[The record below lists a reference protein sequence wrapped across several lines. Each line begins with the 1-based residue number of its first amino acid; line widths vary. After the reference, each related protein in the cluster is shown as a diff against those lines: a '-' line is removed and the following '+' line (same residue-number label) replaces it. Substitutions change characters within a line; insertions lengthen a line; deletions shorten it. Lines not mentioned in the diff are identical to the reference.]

1 MAASPATIAYSL
13 HGTAT
18 SSACVLP
25 DAEQVVCA
33 FDGGTRAIASRGC
46 LRQDTLSRGAVV
58 VRQTPV
64 GLLVMVDCRTD
75 FCAYRFVGR
84 SGRQRLER
92 WWDTDLCAYPFD
104 SWVSSTRGESVRSP
118 TAGIVTV
125 VWGEDSIYI
134 NVTVYGSP
142 PGGEAEAPLPDP
154 SSPPLDAP
162 GTPSP
167 PAVSPAS
174 AEAGA
179 AADLLVEVMKEIQ
192 LSPTLGFGQHE
203 P

>member
-1 MAASPATIAYSL
+1 MCASPATIAYSL

-33 FDGGTRAIASRGC
+33 FESGTRAIASRGC
-46 LRQDTLSRGAVV
+46 LRHDALSRGAVV

-64 GLLVMVDCRTD
+64 GLLVMVDCRAE

-84 SGRQRLER
+84 SERQRLER
-92 WWDTDLCAYPFD
+92 WWDTNLCAYPFD

-134 NVTVYGSP
+134 TVTVYGSP
-142 PGGEAEAPLPDP
+142 PEGEAETPARPP
-154 SSPPLDAP
+154 SPPGESC
-162 GTPSP
+162 GTPSR

-192 LSPTLGFGQHE
+192 LSPTLGFGAHD

>member
-1 MAASPATIAYSL
+1 MCASPATIAYSL

-33 FDGGTRAIASRGC
+33 FESGTRAIASRGC
-46 LRQDTLSRGAVV
+46 LRHDALSRGAVV

-64 GLLVMVDCRTD
+64 GLLVMVDCRTE

-84 SGRQRLER
+84 SERQRLER
-92 WWDTDLCAYPFD
+92 WWDTNLCAYPFD

-134 NVTVYGSP
+134 TITVYGSP
-142 PGGEAEAPLPDP
+142 PAGEGETPARPP
-154 SSPPLDAP
+154 SPPGDAS
-162 GTPSP
+162 GAPSP

-174 AEAGA
+174 AETGA

-192 LSPTLGFGQHE
+192 LSPTLGFGAYD

>member
-33 FDGGTRAIASRGC
+33 FEGGTRAIASRGC
-46 LRQDTLSRGAVV
+46 LRQDALSRGAVV
-58 VRQTPV
+58 IRQTPV

-92 WWDTDLCAYPFD
+92 WWDTNLCAYPFD

-125 VWGEDSIYI
+125 VWGEDSIYVT
-134 NVTVYGSP
+134 VTVYGSP
-142 PGGEAEAPLPDP
+142 PGGEDET
-154 SSPPLDAP
+154 SPPYAPSPPPDTPDA
-162 GTPSP
+162 PSP
-167 PAVSPAS
+167 PAASPAS
-174 AEAGA
+174 TEAGA

-192 LSPTLGFGQHE
+192 LSPTLGFGSRD